1 MRKVA
6 PVLPREITDGFLIG
20 AIIQSDATV
29 QVIQDELNRIYPDI
43 ALNSEQIRA
52 ILTNSVLQ
60 ETLLD
65 GADMLVAKAQIADLE
80 KVPAI
85 AREGAFKGSRRDR

>member
-1 MRKVA
+1 MRKVS

-20 AIIQSDATV
+20 AIIQSDAAV

-65 GADMLVAKAQIADLE
+65 GADMLVAKAQIADLNL
-80 KVPAI
+80 PAI
-85 AREGAFKGSRRDR
+85 AREGALKRSRRD